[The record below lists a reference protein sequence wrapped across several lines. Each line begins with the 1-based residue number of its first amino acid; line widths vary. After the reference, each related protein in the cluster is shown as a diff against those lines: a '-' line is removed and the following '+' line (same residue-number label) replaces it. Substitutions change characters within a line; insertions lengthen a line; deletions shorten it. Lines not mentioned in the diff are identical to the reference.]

1 MENFFLGDYSRRWP
15 RYVGSNRITNRRK
28 LRYFL
33 QLFNKDHH
41 YRVVSLL
48 HSYFSQRLYLQRNTS
63 FCQNTTSHEMYA
75 IPKGGNQ
82 KRKCRGKFCIL
93 NFWKTQK
100 NCKIKILFYFSF
112 ILTYNEKHYP
122 FRLLVFT
129 NLYPLMILNWY
140 NFSLVGFWQPSYPPN
155 QQILPNLD
163 ATM

>member
-1 MENFFLGDYSRRWP
+1 MENFFSGDYSRRWP

-41 YRVVSLL
+41 YWVVSLL

-93 NFWKTQK
+93 NFWKTHK
-100 NCKIKILFYFSF
+100 NCKIKILF
-112 ILTYNEKHYP
+112 LP
-122 FRLLVFT
+122 LLYSDVQWKALPIQIISLYEFVPTNHTKLPIGITFPCWVFGSH
-129 NLYPLMILNWY
+129 LIH
-140 NFSLVGFWQPSYPPN
+140 
-155 QQILPNLD
+155 QISKSCQI
-163 ATM
+163 